1 MAQILTSLRIAALL
15 GLAFAAPAAA
25 AEGRSCAQREKVV
38 ARLAERF
45 GETLQSIGLQSER
58 GVVEIYAS
66 EATGTWTILL
76 TGPDGAA
83 CLVAAGEAWESL
95 RTVPGAP
102 A

>member
-45 GETLQSIGLQSER
+45 GETLQSIGLSR
-58 GVVEIYAS
+58 S
-66 EATGTWTILL
+66 
-76 TGPDGAA
+76 AA
-83 CLVAAGEAWESL
+83 WWRSTLPRRPA
-95 RTVPGAP
+95 PGRFS
-102 A
+102 

>member
-15 GLAFAAPAAA
+15 GLAFAAPSAA

-45 GETLQSIGLQSER
+45 GETLQSIGLQSET
-58 GVVEIYAS
+58 GMVEVYAS

-76 TGPDGAA
+76 TGPDGAS
-83 CLVAAGEAWESL
+83 CLLAAGQAWETRL
-95 RTVPGAP
+95 ARPGKP

>member
-1 MAQILTSLRIAALL
+1 MSQIVASLRIAALL
-15 GLAFAAPAAA
+15 GLAFAAPAAHG
-25 AEGRSCAQREKVV
+25 ETRSCAQREKVV

-58 GVVEIYAS
+58 GVVEVYAS

-83 CLVAAGEAWESL
+83 CLLAAGEAWETRL
-95 RTVPGAP
+95 EAPGAP